1 MLSPFEHEFIFVVCS
16 VTIQV
21 VAPSGSQLFNS
32 SGTFQAMLS
41 ITYRVLVLGGG
52 AGGVGADAG
61 GGGSGFVRTGSLS
74 LTAGQLIA
82 VTVGAGGATSQ
93 NGINATFGNLVTAA
107 GGKSAPGYQGGS
119 GGSGAGAGYAYCT
132 SPAAG
137 GANGNNGGAACG
149 IAGGTGQGLYTSLLS
164 IFTKHNFT
172 GGSGGAG
179 GTAISYG
186 SYNSCTGVG
195 GGGVLMDG
203 PVPLLVTVPFP
214 RRTTETVES
223 VTVPAVAPADGR
235 GQALNPEEKVLRG
248 WCTWSGAEQDST
260 SPSYECK
267 VFSKQTR
274 RSHQKSFE
282 ANFLFI

>member
-41 ITYRVLVLGGG
+41 ITYRVLVVGGG

-149 IAGGTGQGLYTSLLS
+149 IAGGSGQGLYTSLLS

-195 GGGVLMDG
+195 GGGVRMDG
-203 PVPLLVTVPFP
+203 TGPSAGNGSIAAPYNGKGGVGYGAGGGAGGWDGSSGYAA
-214 RRTTETVES
+214 ETGARGMVYVEWGLS
-223 VTVPAVAPADGR
+223 R
-235 GQALNPEEKVLRG
+235 QHHSFIRM
-248 WCTWSGAEQDST
+248 Q
-260 SPSYECK
+260 
-267 VFSKQTR
+267 VFSMRTR
-274 RSHQKSFE
+274 RSHPKSFE